1 MVRRILIVEDD
12 VISRKLY
19 ATVLRDELS
28 EIVIVEVGR
37 VALAKDELGRDGGVA
52 LVLTD
57 LGLPDGDGR
66 EILAAVR
73 ASSWPATPVVAISG
87 MMTSEVHAVRGLGFD
102 EVLVKPIELAAF
114 RATCRRLL
122 G

>member
-1 MVRRILIVEDD
+1 MVPRILIVEDD
-12 VISRKLY
+12 LISRKLY
-19 ATVLRDELS
+19 ATILRDELR
-28 EIVIVEVGR
+28 EITIVEAGR
-37 VALAKDELGRDGGVA
+37 VALAKHELGRDGGVA

-66 EILAAVR
+66 DILAAVR
-73 ASSWPATPVVAISG
+73 ASVRPATPVVAISG
-87 MMTSEVHAVRGLGFD
+87 MMTSEVHAVRVLGFD